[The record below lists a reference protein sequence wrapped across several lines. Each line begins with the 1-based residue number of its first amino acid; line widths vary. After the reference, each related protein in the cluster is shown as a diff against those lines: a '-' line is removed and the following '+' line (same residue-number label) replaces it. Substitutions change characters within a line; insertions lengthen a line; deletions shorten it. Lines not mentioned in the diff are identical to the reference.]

1 MNLVLATRN
10 HDKVAEIADILGLAR
25 EQVITMDDAGYLG
38 EIDENGATFAEN
50 ALIKARAVFAKTGGM
65 VIADDS
71 GLCIDVL
78 DGRPGIYSARF
89 AGENADYPEK
99 FRKIYEMLMPFPLTT
114 WTCRFVC
121 AIALIRPDGSET
133 TVCGEVQGL
142 ITPVAA
148 GGNGFGYDPIFYVP
162 AYGLTMAQLDPD
174 VKNRISHRGQA
185 LIQLKNAI
193 LQGDLPH

>member
-1 MNLVLATRN
+1 MNIILATRN

-25 EQVITMDDAGYLG
+25 QQVITMDEAGYLG
-38 EIDENGATFAEN
+38 DIDENGATFIEN
-50 ALIKARAVFAKTGGM
+50 ALIKARAVFAQTGGM

-89 AGENADYPEK
+89 AGEKADYPEK
-99 FRKIYEMLMPFPLTT
+99 FRKIYEMLTPYPLSL

-133 TVCGEVQGL
+133 TVCGEVKGL
-142 ITPVAA
+142 ISSIAK
-148 GGNGFGYDPIFYVP
+148 GYNGFGYDPIFYLP
-162 AYGLTMAQLDPD
+162 EYGLTMAQLDPD
-174 VKNRISHRGQA
+174 VKNCISHRGLA
-185 LIQLKNAI
+185 LIQLKNVI
-193 LQGDLPH
+193 LHTDSLH